1 MLDLHNYNIHPAE
14 DCEMFVIAAFTII
27 DVKFRRFNIKCVVHH
42 LHICMTNVTH

>member
-27 DVKFRRFNIKCVVHH
+27 EVKLQFAESILSV
-42 LHICMTNVTH
+42 LSTIYIYA